1 MATRIHSNTQHTL
14 VIKHSTFIAHLMR
27 AMDFGEARL
36 LITALKAQHPMA
48 SHVTFAFRSAREE
61 RSSDAGE
68 PVGSAGKVQL
78 KILRE
83 KDLVDVVSVVI
94 RYYGGTPLGLPGLT
108 RAYGEALLGAFE
120 KAPRVVLR
128 AINELII
135 VIPITKLDSVKRYHD
150 VNLHHFSINPDGMS
164 VTLEIYHSDDDPL
177 PRLMDLCAG
186 NITVVSHRQILQEL
200 HL

>member
-48 SHVTFAFRSAREE
+48 THVTYAFRSAREE

-83 KDLVDVVSVVI
+83 RDLVDVVSVVI

-108 RAYGEALLGAFE
+108 RAYGEALLGA
-120 KAPRVVLR
+120 L
-128 AINELII
+128 ELAALKTLQPALA
-135 VIPITKLDSVKRYHD
+135 VTVRFSVAKLDVIKRRYGSLLD
-150 VNLHHFSINPDGMS
+150 
-164 VTLEIYHSDDDPL
+164 TLTFDDDGVSVSARFL
-177 PRLMDLCAG
+177 FTENDLTEELRSLCAG
-186 NITVVSHRQILQEL
+186 QLTLLASESIVTEV
-200 HL
+200 

>member
-36 LITALKAQHPMA
+36 HITALKAQHPMA

-108 RAYGEALLGAFE
+108 RAYGEALLGALE
-120 KAPRVVLR
+120 LAALKTLQPVLAVTVR
-128 AINELII
+128 FSIA
-135 VIPITKLDSVKRYHD
+135 KLDVIKRRYGSLLD
-150 VNLHHFSINPDGMS
+150 TLTFDDDGVS
-164 VTLEIYHSDDDPL
+164 VTARFLFAENDLTEELRS
-177 PRLMDLCAG
+177 LCAG
-186 NITVVSHRQILQEL
+186 QLTLLASESIVMEV
-200 HL
+200 

>member
-1 MATRIHSNTQHTL
+1 MATRIYSNTTHTL
-14 VIKHSTFIAHLMR
+14 SIKHSTFIAHLMR

-48 SHVTFAFRSAREE
+48 THVTYAYRSTREE

-83 KDLVDVVSVVI
+83 KDLVVVLSVVI

-108 RAYGEALLGAFE
+108 RAYGDALLGALALATL
-120 KAPRVVLR
+120 KTLKPVLAVTLR
-128 AINELII
+128 F
-135 VIPITKLDSVKRYHD
+135 PIAKLDVIKRRYGTITD
-150 VNLHHFSINPDGMS
+150 TLRFDEDGILVSARFLFPENDLTEELMS
-164 VTLEIYHSDDDPL
+164 
-177 PRLMDLCAG
+177 LCAG
-186 NITVVSHRQILQEL
+186 QLTILSAESIITEV
-200 HL
+200 

>member
-36 LITALKAQHPMA
+36 HITALKAQHPMA

-83 KDLVDVVSVVI
+83 KIWSMWC
-94 RYYGGTPLGLPGLT
+94 RWSFGTMGELPWD
-108 RAYGEALLGAFE
+108 Y
-120 KAPRVVLR
+120 
-128 AINELII
+128 
-135 VIPITKLDSVKRYHD
+135 
-150 VNLHHFSINPDGMS
+150 PD
-164 VTLEIYHSDDDPL
+164 
-177 PRLMDLCAG
+177 
-186 NITVVSHRQILQEL
+186 
-200 HL
+200 

>member
-48 SHVTFAFRSAREE
+48 THVTYAFRSAREE

-108 RAYGEALLGAFE
+108 RAYGDALLSALE
-120 KAPRVVLR
+120 LATLKTLQPVLAVTVR
-128 AINELII
+128 FS
-135 VIPITKLDSVKRYHD
+135 VTKLDVIKRRYGSLLATLTFD
-150 VNLHHFSINPDGMS
+150 DDGVS
-164 VTLEIYHSDDDPL
+164 VTARFLFAENDL
-177 PRLMDLCAG
+177 TEELRNLCAG
-186 NITVVSHRQILQEL
+186 QLTLLASESIVMEV
-200 HL
+200 